1 MLFDRV
7 VREQSIALALR
18 KQNREQSIGKT
29 ASNDDEEEP
38 LTMGLEG
45 VGRCAYLVFQ
55 DLCVLSRGEQ
65 GVWLKRTCVAPSM
78 GLELVE
84 SVLSQQPQLFSTD
97 PMFSTLVSRQVCAFY
112 VLLLLFFKSR
122 GNTNH
127 MKLALR
133 SSLKKN
139 QLIIKYISLCM
150 SCVKFC
156 VQVCPLLL
164 QILHERIEFPLFVR
178 IMRAFTTLLR
188 DFGHVLIKQCEP
200 LLGALLHCLASS
212 AASNLELAHSGF
224 EDGVGASAGE
234 RVRPILI
241 SLSLPSFFFF
251 SFFFFV

>member
-1 MLFDRV
+1 
-7 VREQSIALALR
+7 
-18 KQNREQSIGKT
+18 
-29 ASNDDEEEP
+29 
-38 LTMGLEG
+38 
-45 VGRCAYLVFQ
+45 
-55 DLCVLSRGEQ
+55 
-65 GVWLKRTCVAPSM
+65 
-78 GLELVE
+78 
-84 SVLSQQPQLFSTD
+84 
-97 PMFSTLVSRQVCAFY
+97 
-112 VLLLLFFKSR
+112 
-122 GNTNH
+122 
-127 MKLALR
+127 
-133 SSLKKN
+133 
-139 QLIIKYISLCM
+139 M

-251 SFFFFV
+251 FFFFRLNLIIFASQPFQQQNCLCVFFLFRFLL